1 MDILFQSLVLIQSIQ
16 WLSWIIGNLGSHFID
31 QILTH
36 NFNLIAG
43 QRLKLQ
49 AATKQAH
56 AKGRPKGLAPTLNNL
71 LNEYQIGEG
80 RTQEKAQIITF
91 RPASEDEIEVD
102 SRRFTN
108 FFHRIL
114 EHPLGF
120 DLCRFDEI
128 FKQVLTAIEAFQIKR
143 ILSPE
148 QVFEWPFWLSKF
160 YFGDSFIIGKFV

>member
-1 MDILFQSLVLIQSIQ
+1 
-16 WLSWIIGNLGSHFID
+16 
-31 QILTH
+31 
-36 NFNLIAG
+36 
-43 QRLKLQ
+43 
-49 AATKQAH
+49 
-56 AKGRPKGLAPTLNNL
+56 L

-114 EHPLGF
+114 EHPLSF
-120 DLCRFDEI
+120 DLCRFDEF
-128 FKQVLTAIEAFQIKR
+128 FKQAIEAFQIKR

-148 QVFEWPFWLSKF
+148 
-160 YFGDSFIIGKFV
+160 

>member
-1 MDILFQSLVLIQSIQ
+1 
-16 WLSWIIGNLGSHFID
+16 
-31 QILTH
+31 
-36 NFNLIAG
+36 
-43 QRLKLQ
+43 
-49 AATKQAH
+49 
-56 AKGRPKGLAPTLNNL
+56 L

-91 RPASEDEIEVD
+91 RPASEDVIEVD

-120 DLCRFDEI
+120 DFCPFDKI
-128 FKQVLTAIEAFQIKR
+128 LKQVLTAIEAFQIKR

-148 QVFEWPFWLSKF
+148 
-160 YFGDSFIIGKFV
+160 

>member
-1 MDILFQSLVLIQSIQ
+1 
-16 WLSWIIGNLGSHFID
+16 
-31 QILTH
+31 
-36 NFNLIAG
+36 
-43 QRLKLQ
+43 
-49 AATKQAH
+49 
-56 AKGRPKGLAPTLNNL
+56 L
-71 LNEYQIGEG
+71 LNEYQIGEA

-91 RPASEDEIEVD
+91 RPVPDDEIEVD

-120 DLCRFDEI
+120 DLCPFDEI

-148 QVFEWPFWLSKF
+148 
-160 YFGDSFIIGKFV
+160 

>member
-1 MDILFQSLVLIQSIQ
+1 MKWTRNQTI
-16 WLSWIIGNLGSHFID
+16 
-31 QILTH
+31 ILTLL
-36 NFNLIAG
+36 NPITG

-49 AATKQAH
+49 AATKQAL

-71 LNEYQIGEG
+71 LNEYQIGEA

-102 SRRFTN
+102 SCRFTN

-114 EHPLGF
+114 EHLLGF
-120 DLCRFDEI
+120 DLCRFDEV
-128 FKQVLTAIEAFQIKR
+128 FKQVLATIEAFQIKR

-148 QVFEWPFWLSKF
+148 
-160 YFGDSFIIGKFV
+160 

>member
-1 MDILFQSLVLIQSIQ
+1 
-16 WLSWIIGNLGSHFID
+16 
-31 QILTH
+31 
-36 NFNLIAG
+36 
-43 QRLKLQ
+43 
-49 AATKQAH
+49 
-56 AKGRPKGLAPTLNNL
+56 L
-71 LNEYQIGEG
+71 LNEYQIGEA

-102 SRRFTN
+102 SCRFTN

-148 QVFEWPFWLSKF
+148 
-160 YFGDSFIIGKFV
+160 